1 MSLTLIVMVS
11 FATPIQTRLS
21 KVLTRPWRK
30 RKAMNI
36 VQITYVTT
44 TRLSSLSLPYACRHL
59 GRLHGEFVRLLYIL
73 AHRLAVRFFATLDY
87 EPCDEELCQRRG
99 AFFFQHCARIGLAG
113 AQAAALRMG
122 GNTRPPAGA
131 CSLANGRSSPLTPH
145 FNCLPSPT
153 TIFFLLPLHGFM
165 ALSSFLFLFCFCFSV

>member
-44 TRLSSLSLPYACRHL
+44 TRLSS
-59 GRLHGEFVRLLYIL
+59 
-73 AHRLAVRFFATLDY
+73 
-87 EPCDEELCQRRG
+87 EEVSP
-99 AFFFQHCARIGLAG
+99 
-113 AQAAALRMG
+113 RMG
-122 GNTRPPAGA
+122 AEPR
-131 CSLANGRSSPLTPH
+131 R
-145 FNCLPSPT
+145 
-153 TIFFLLPLHGFM
+153 
-165 ALSSFLFLFCFCFSV
+165 

>member
-73 AHRLAVRFFATLDY
+73 AHRRAVRFFATLDY
-87 EPCDEELCQRRG
+87 EPCYEELCQRRG
-99 AFFFQHCARIGLAG
+99 AFFFQHRARIGLAG
-113 AQAAALRMG
+113 AQANALRMG
-122 GNTRPPAGA
+122 GYPRPPAGV
-131 CSLANGRSSPLTPH
+131 RQQPLQCFAAPVP
-145 FNCLPSPT
+145 LPSFADVGP
-153 TIFFLLPLHGFM
+153 FFAPSSRLLV
-165 ALSSFLFLFCFCFSV
+165 A